1 MTVASVAKGIEVD
14 PRLAG
19 PAGVGNDDYMSELIA
34 KHFNGPVQVTLYRS
48 VPLDRPLH
56 LEWYEQHVAMA
67 CDGADVIATIE
78 SVPTRTTHPGIR
90 A

>member
-1 MTVASVAKGIEVD
+1 MTVASVARGIEVD

-19 PAGVGNDDYMSELIA
+19 PSGVGIEEHMNELIA
-34 KHFNGPVQVTLYRS
+34 NHFHGPVQVTLYRS
-48 VPLDRPLH
+48 VPLDRLLQ

-78 SVPTRTTHPGIR
+78 ALPRTTTPRGLG